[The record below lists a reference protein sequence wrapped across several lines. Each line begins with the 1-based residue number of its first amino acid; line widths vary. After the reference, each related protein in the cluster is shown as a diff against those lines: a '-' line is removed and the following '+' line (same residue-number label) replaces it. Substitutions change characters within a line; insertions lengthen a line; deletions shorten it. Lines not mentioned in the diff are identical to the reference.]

1 VRITIVWPG
10 RTRNSAIQKLQDDY
24 LGKIR
29 RMSRCELVVTREAR
43 GIDERNEEKIKSIE
57 AAGLEKH
64 FGNDYIICLND
75 KGREMSSVELARLME
90 KLSIRSGRD
99 VLFVVGG
106 FLGLDENLL
115 KKADLCLSLSKM
127 TLSHELIRPVL
138 LEQIYRSLSIMQGK
152 KYAK

>member
-1 VRITIVWPG
+1 MKITIVWPG

-24 LGKIR
+24 LGKIC
-29 RMSRCELVVTREAR
+29 RMSRCELVITREAR
-43 GIDERNEEKIKSIE
+43 GIDEKNEEKIKSLE

-64 FGNDYIICLND
+64 FGSDYIICLTD

-90 KLSIRSGRD
+90 KMSIRSGHGL
-99 VLFVVGG
+99 LFVVGG